1 MGRQPGVGGL
11 TGRGQLPGDA
21 GSGPEYQENSNP
33 KLQRRLEEGKPVK
46 TRRDLV
52 EQYRQIY

>member
-1 MGRQPGVGGL
+1 MGRQPGVGVL
-11 TGRGQLPGDA
+11 TEKGQLPGDA
-21 GSGPEYQENSNP
+21 GSWPEHQENSNP

-52 EQYRQIY
+52 EQYQQIY